1 MLKSLS
7 RTLKTVFENEDGGT
21 GASMTN
27 KPNIFVC
34 QTPARALPCRAS
46 ECAHHIPGH
55 GADCLHVLPRCAHAH
70 AFGHIWLGVS
80 PLGRLQWCPRHWALT
95 RHAIVVS
102 ALRLS
107 RISTAD
113 PTELKTEQLAQVPP
127 HPNIR
132 SNAACGV
139 ERAESP
145 ELGRG
150 GQCVLVHY
158 SHRS

>member
-1 MLKSLS
+1 
-7 RTLKTVFENEDGGT
+7 
-21 GASMTN
+21 MTN
-27 KPNIFVC
+27 KLNLFVGKPCARSAVCVC
-34 QTPARALPCRAS
+34 QNALIISLGTEPIVSTFFRGAHMRTHLATFGS
-46 ECAHHIPGH
+46 EI
-55 GADCLHVLPRCAHAH
+55 
-70 AFGHIWLGVS
+70 VS

-145 ELGRG
+145 ALGRG
-150 GQCVLVHY
+150 GQRVLVHY
-158 SHRS
+158 SHGS